1 MSLKL
6 RNSVRDYESLI
17 FTVLCRITA
26 WTRPQEPKDNQFSSV
41 AQSP

>member
-17 FTVLCRITA
+17 FTMLCRITA

-41 AQSP
+41 TQSP